1 MPWWRENSNY
11 CFLWHNEF
19 WVVRIVPTFLFIQL
33 LNMHS
38 SFLLVPT
45 YMIDNKHDDRHVHI
59 PWYSVE
65 LIQCST
71 VNISDA
77 FNEDSDYFFFT
88 NKRKR
93 FFSCVRGMHA
103 RTLAF
108 TVRDFLRF
116 LCKWVKYCV
125 VWNDFLWIN
134 HVNTYY
140 PFLHLLCQPIP
151 RFCNFNLLLFGIVYI
166 DIPPLKNVINQ
177 RMRVVKLF
185 WVIRNLVIS
194 FKKYGI

>member
-1 MPWWRENSNY
+1 
-11 CFLWHNEF
+11 
-19 WVVRIVPTFLFIQL
+19 
-33 LNMHS
+33 
-38 SFLLVPT
+38 
-45 YMIDNKHDDRHVHI
+45 
-59 PWYSVE
+59 
-65 LIQCST
+65 
-71 VNISDA
+71 
-77 FNEDSDYFFFT
+77 
-88 NKRKR
+88 
-93 FFSCVRGMHA
+93 MHA

-185 WVIRNLVIS
+185 WVIRNLAIS
-194 FKKYGI
+194 NKKYEIFKSTEDVVNRIAWELRKMESRKKKHEHILSYEKILW

>member
-1 MPWWRENSNY
+1 MESKMLAEIRFRWLHFESPPRLIKMHDQPPLYIYIQISVLFYLNIYKRRTCNHWELWQHRTTMPWWRENSNY

-45 YMIDNKHDDRHVHI
+45 YMIDNKHDRHVHI

-77 FNEDSDYFFFT
+77 FNEDSDYLFLLINENVFFVC
-88 NKRKR
+88 KRYA
-93 FFSCVRGMHA
+93 C
-103 RTLAF
+103 
-108 TVRDFLRF
+108 
-116 LCKWVKYCV
+116 
-125 VWNDFLWIN
+125 
-134 HVNTYY
+134 
-140 PFLHLLCQPIP
+140 
-151 RFCNFNLLLFGIVYI
+151 
-166 DIPPLKNVINQ
+166 
-177 RMRVVKLF
+177 
-185 WVIRNLVIS
+185 
-194 FKKYGI
+194 